1 VGRGGLFPPL
11 HTCIIY
17 NVIEIS
23 LIYFFRRI
31 KIRRWG
37 NSRRLAGGGEDIS
50 PRPPP
55 PPHIYI
61 HTPHVSV
68 YIFQYL
74 SASRLTDWNHTR
86 DGMSP
91 PVNLQNILKNKLG
104 QNCFLPENSF
114 AHRHN
119 KSGGGGN
126 RNSESFKPFNRLR
139 FLKTFL
145 PVSYTTALWYFVIE
159 EEFFVTEKDMFN
171 LCFVSF
177 LCEITY
183 KHCIFCVDLK
193 KECILEKVTLSPF
206 WWCSHILKHFSHNI

>member
-1 VGRGGLFPPL
+1 MREQPVVGGEGRTSHPAHPL
-11 HTCIIY
+11 RHTYTYIHLMFQC
-17 NVIEIS
+17 
-23 LIYFFRRI
+23 IYF
-31 KIRRWG
+31 
-37 NSRRLAGGGEDIS
+37 N
-50 PRPPP
+50 
-55 PPHIYI
+55 
-61 HTPHVSV
+61 
-68 YIFQYL
+68 IFQPVGWQIGTI
-74 SASRLTDWNHTR
+74 R
-86 DGMSP
+86 GMEWVP
-91 PVNLQNILKNKLG
+91 RWTCKIFLKNWARIFFFQKIL
-104 QNCFLPENSF
+104 LLIDITSP
-114 AHRHN
+114 
-119 KSGGGGN
+119 GGGGN

-171 LCFVSF
+171 LCSVSF